1 MEAARAALEP
11 VDGSGLNARGG
22 LRITAP
28 QVKKALAHDDRAE
41 FGMPADARAKLEA
54 IQDSLQNQ
62 GIPENKIG
70 TVGGSDT
77 AANNMLM
84 RTLRNP
90 WAMRLMGGAAG
101 GAMLGGYTGD
111 GYGTGALAG
120 MALGL
125 GEGGAA
131 RIGERD
137 IANRMATKAADSQ
150 KLLQSLQYARSSP
163 LSPLRRA
170 LGYTLPYT
178 ALPASSAVGH

>member
-1 MEAARAALEP
+1 
-11 VDGSGLNARGG
+11 
-22 LRITAP
+22 
-28 QVKKALAHDDRAE
+28 
-41 FGMPADARAKLEA
+41 
-54 IQDSLQNQ
+54 
-62 GIPENKIG
+62 
-70 TVGGSDT
+70 
-77 AANNMLM
+77 
-84 RTLRNP
+84 
-90 WAMRLMGGAAG
+90 
-101 GAMLGGYTGD
+101 MLGGYTGD